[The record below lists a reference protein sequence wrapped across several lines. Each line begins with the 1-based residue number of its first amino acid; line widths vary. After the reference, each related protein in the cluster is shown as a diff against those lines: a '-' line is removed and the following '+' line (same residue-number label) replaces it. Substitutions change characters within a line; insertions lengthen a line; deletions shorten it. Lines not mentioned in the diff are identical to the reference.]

1 MVCVSKIMFRHEGE
15 ESGRGFFSFFFN
27 NILAKSE
34 KARSLH
40 GLYLLFSKS
49 RAMLNLKHIF
59 FSLLQ
64 SGERCVLSFILTVV
78 TEK

>member
-1 MVCVSKIMFRHEGE
+1 MFRHEGE

-27 NILAKSE
+27 DILVKV
-34 KARSLH
+34 RSLH

-49 RAMLNLKHIF
+49 RAMLDLKHIF
-59 FSLLQ
+59 FSSMQ
-64 SGERCVLSFILTVV
+64 SGERCVLGFILTVV